1 MSVSKT
7 SIQTIWFVNV
17 IIIIGNNWKF
27 LHFSIGRSMPIVHC
41 LFLDLSMIL
50 KGFFFSFRSKFAQS
64 PRIIIRVIYIVCIP
78 VSALAM
84 NSPTPLVKLLV
95 MWTLMNV
102 TTVPM
107 FCLPFLAVANN
118 FCSFIPPNFLHF
130 WAMQILNQS
139 TDLQTLNSKMNYL
152 YSS

>member
-1 MSVSKT
+1 MFVSKT
-7 SIQTIWFVNV
+7 RIQTLCFVNV
-17 IIIIGNNWKF
+17 IIIIIGKNWKF

-50 KGFFFSFRSKFAQS
+50 KGFFFSFSSKFAQS
-64 PRIIIRVIYIVCIP
+64 DHYTCDIYCLY
-78 VSALAM
+78 SRL
-84 NSPTPLVKLLV
+84 SSCFEFTYPLVKLLV

>member
-50 KGFFFSFRSKFAQS
+50 KGFFFSFRSKSAQS
-64 PRIIIRVIYIVCIP
+64 PPIIIRVIYIVCIP

-102 TTVPM
+102 TTVPL
-107 FCLPFLAVANN
+107 FCLPSLAVANCADVYLPIFYISELCKYSVN
-118 FCSFIPPNFLHF
+118 PLP
-130 WAMQILNQS
+130 A
-139 TDLQTLNSKMNYL
+139 LNSKMNYL